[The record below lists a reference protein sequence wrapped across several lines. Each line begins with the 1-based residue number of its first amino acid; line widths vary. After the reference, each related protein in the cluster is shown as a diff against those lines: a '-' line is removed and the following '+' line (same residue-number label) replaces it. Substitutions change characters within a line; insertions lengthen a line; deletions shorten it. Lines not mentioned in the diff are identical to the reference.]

1 MVFDSFPEYRPRD
14 FIFKIARTPFELE
27 GYWSLRRRVFCEEQ
41 HVFRN
46 GNDRDPIDD
55 HATPIICATLM
66 AGMVDEIVGA
76 VRIDQRE
83 PRLWYGSRLCV
94 DRDYRKLTQ
103 LSPGASLRNHQPVY
117 KGFGALGAG
126 LIYKAVSTANAIGCD
141 SFLADVQ
148 EQNEKFF
155 QRLHW
160 RRLGERHLHGLRH
173 IHMQAELQQ
182 YPAAEMVA

>member
-1 MVFDSFPEYRPRD
+1 MLFESFPEYRPRD
-14 FIFKIARTPFELE
+14 FIFKIAQSRDEWE
-27 GYWSLRRRVFCEEQ
+27 GYWNLRRQVFCEEQ
-41 HVFRN
+41 HVFHS
-46 GNDRDPIDD
+46 GDDRDAFDE
-55 HATPIICATLM
+55 HAIPIICATLM

-94 DRDYRKLTQ
+94 HPAYRKLTQ
-103 LSPGASLRNHQPVY
+103 LSPGVSLRNHQPVY

-141 SFLADVQ
+141 IFLADVQ

-160 RRLGERHLHGLRH
+160 SRLGEHQLHGRRH
-173 IHMQAELQQ
+173 IHMQAQLDQ
-182 YPAAEMVA
+182 YPPAAMVA

>member
-1 MVFDSFPEYRPRD
+1 MIFDPFPEYRPRD
-14 FIFKIARTPFELE
+14 FIFKIARSRDELE
-27 GYWSLRRRVFCEEQ
+27 GYWNLRRKVFCEEQ
-41 HVFRN
+41 QVFHA
-46 GNDRDPIDD
+46 GHDRDAIDD
-55 HATPIICATLM
+55 HAIPIICATLM
-66 AGMVDEIVGA
+66 AGMVDEVVGA

-94 DRDYRKLTQ
+94 AREYRKLTQ
-103 LSPGASLRNHQPVY
+103 LSPGVSLRNHQPVY

-141 SFLADVQ
+141 CFLADVQ

-160 RRLGERHLHGLRH
+160 RRLGERQLHGLRH
-173 IHMQAELQQ
+173 IHMQAELDQ
-182 YPAAEMVA
+182 YPAAALVA